1 MKRVLISAA
10 VVLAAIPLGFSP
22 RGQTAQTNRQLVDSR
37 PASNQTVVEKIDV
50 TERFGAQQ
58 NQVDELKQFV
68 TVGRLIVTESV
79 SPQTYNRVSE
89 KTVKPIRGK
98 KLVLTGAVRDGD
110 EVLYRFRARAG
121 QRVTVSVVGRDAD
134 FTAYLNYGLDV
145 EAVAS
150 DTKSWSLTMP
160 REFNGHC
167 EIALHSTYK
176 LADYRLEILLK

>member
-10 VVLAAIPLGFSP
+10 LVLAFITLVFTQTVQLA
-22 RGQTAQTNRQLVDSR
+22 QTAHAFKEQQQPIVRT
-37 PASNQTVVEKIDV
+37 
-50 TERFGAQQ
+50 QQ
-58 NQVDELKQFV
+58 NQIDEFKQLV
-68 TVGRLIVTESV
+68 TVARSIVTESV
-79 SPQTYNRVSE
+79 SAQTYNRVSE

-98 KLVLTGAVRDGD
+98 KLVLTGVVRDGE

-121 QRVTVSVVGRDAD
+121 QRVTARVVGRDAD
-134 FTAYLNYGLDV
+134 FTVYLNYGLDV
-145 EAVAS
+145 EAVAR